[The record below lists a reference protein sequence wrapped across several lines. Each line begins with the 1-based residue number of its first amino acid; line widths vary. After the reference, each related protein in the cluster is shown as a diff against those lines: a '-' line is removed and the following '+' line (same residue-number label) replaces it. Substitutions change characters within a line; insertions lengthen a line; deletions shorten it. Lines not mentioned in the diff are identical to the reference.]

1 MIPKQDEILSSPAC
15 IWKDVVVAGSKNRRY
30 WSTKQAPCYLS
41 QQKHNIFYKSLQH
54 TPLWLMEDRKL
65 PSGSV
70 KMSAHSGPKKQ
81 KPKKPTNFATF
92 FMATHQ
98 DPWDKGFFIYPIS
111 DTFWFLF
118 LRFLVLKELQK
129 KRKSQYLK
137 MG

>member
-1 MIPKQDEILSSPAC
+1 MKYWAPPAC

-41 QQKHNIFYKSLQH
+41 QQKHNIFYKSLRQS
-54 TPLWLMEDRKL
+54 PLWLMEDRKL

-81 KPKKPTNFATF
+81 QPKKPTNFATF

-98 DPWDKGFFIYPIS
+98 DPWDIYPIS

-118 LRFLVLKELQK
+118 LHFLGLKEFQ
-129 KRKSQYLK
+129 KRKRQNLK

>member
-1 MIPKQDEILSSPAC
+1 
-15 IWKDVVVAGSKNRRY
+15 
-30 WSTKQAPCYLS
+30 
-41 QQKHNIFYKSLQH
+41 
-54 TPLWLMEDRKL
+54 MEDRKL

-118 LRFLVLKELQK
+118 LHFLGLKELQK
-129 KRKSQYLK
+129 KKKTKS
-137 MG
+137 

>member
-1 MIPKQDEILSSPAC
+1 MIPKQDEKLSSPAC

-41 QQKHNIFYKSLQH
+41 QQKHNIFYKSLRQS
-54 TPLWLMEDRKL
+54 PLWLMEDRKL

-81 KPKKPTNFATF
+81 QPKKPTNFATF

-98 DPWDKGFFIYPIS
+98 DPWDIYPIS

-118 LRFLVLKELQK
+118 LHFLGLKEFQK
-129 KRKSQYLK
+129 KKKTKS
-137 MG
+137 

>member
-1 MIPKQDEILSSPAC
+1 
-15 IWKDVVVAGSKNRRY
+15 
-30 WSTKQAPCYLS
+30 
-41 QQKHNIFYKSLQH
+41 
-54 TPLWLMEDRKL
+54 MEDRKL

-70 KMSAHSGPKKQ
+70 KKSAHSGPKKQ

-92 FMATHQ
+92 FMATRQ

-118 LRFLVLKELQK
+118 LHFLGLKEFQ
-129 KRKSQYLK
+129 KRKRQNLK

>member
-1 MIPKQDEILSSPAC
+1 MRKWYQNRMKYWAPPAC

-41 QQKHNIFYKSLQH
+41 QQKHNIFYKSLRQS
-54 TPLWLMEDRKL
+54 PLWLMEDRKL

-81 KPKKPTNFATF
+81 QPKKPTNFATF

-98 DPWDKGFFIYPIS
+98 DPWDIYPIS

-118 LRFLVLKELQK
+118 LHFLGLKEFQ
-129 KRKSQYLK
+129 KRKRQNLK

>member
-1 MIPKQDEILSSPAC
+1 
-15 IWKDVVVAGSKNRRY
+15 
-30 WSTKQAPCYLS
+30 
-41 QQKHNIFYKSLQH
+41 
-54 TPLWLMEDRKL
+54 MEDRKL